1 MHAKLLVVDDSP
13 IVLKIVER
21 ALTRRGHTVVT
32 ARSGEEALQT
42 FAGDKFALVILD
54 VSLPGVDGY
63 RVAEQ
68 IRRQEEEQY
77 LPILFLSANTEHASR
92 IQGLQHGG
100 AVYMT
105 KPFHEEEFIA
115 QVESLLKIKE
125 LQDKLSEKNR
135 LLEDLVKRDSLTG
148 LYNHSYF
155 QEIADHE
162 FRRSLRYEHD
172 LSCVLVDLDDFKR
185 INDTF
190 GHPTGDRVLAE
201 LAGLLIK
208 GVRDVDVVARYGGEE
223 FAILLPMTQVRNAKS
238 VCERIRG
245 AANGCVFDASQRRLH
260 VSLSM
265 GIASLRAHRPAGSLQ
280 LIELADEA
288 LYAAKRNGKNR
299 VYINV
304 DGDNNDLAQA
314 ALDRSET
321 A

>member
-1 MHAKLLVVDDSP
+1 M
-13 IVLKIVER
+13 
-21 ALTRRGHTVVT
+21 
-32 ARSGEEALQT
+32 
-42 FAGDKFALVILD
+42 
-54 VSLPGVDGY
+54 
-63 RVAEQ
+63 
-68 IRRQEEEQY
+68 
-77 LPILFLSANTEHASR
+77 
-92 IQGLQHGG
+92 
-100 AVYMT
+100 
-105 KPFHEEEFIA
+105 
-115 QVESLLKIKE
+115 
-125 LQDKLSEKNR
+125 
-135 LLEDLVKRDSLTG
+135 
-148 LYNHSYF
+148 
-155 QEIADHE
+155 
-162 FRRSLRYEHD
+162 
-172 LSCVLVDLDDFKR
+172 LVDLDDFKR

>member
-155 QEIADHE
+155 Q
-162 FRRSLRYEHD
+162 RS
-172 LSCVLVDLDDFKR
+172 
-185 INDTF
+185 
-190 GHPTGDRVLAE
+190 PT
-201 LAGLLIK
+201 
-208 GVRDVDVVARYGGEE
+208 
-223 FAILLPMTQVRNAKS
+223 TS
-238 VCERIRG
+238 SG
-245 AANGCVFDASQRRLH
+245 AACATS
-260 VSLSM
+260 
-265 GIASLRAHRPAGSLQ
+265 
-280 LIELADEA
+280 
-288 LYAAKRNGKNR
+288 
-299 VYINV
+299 
-304 DGDNNDLAQA
+304 
-314 ALDRSET
+314 T
-321 A
+321 T